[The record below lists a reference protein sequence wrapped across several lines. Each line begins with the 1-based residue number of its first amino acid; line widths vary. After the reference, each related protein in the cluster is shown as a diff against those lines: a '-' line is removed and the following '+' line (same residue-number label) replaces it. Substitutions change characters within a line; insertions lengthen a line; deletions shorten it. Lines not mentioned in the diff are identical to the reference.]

1 VRHEFIRQFA
11 RTEQVA
17 KQMTDL
23 GTDERRVAIEAIAT
37 LCHIK
42 RAMVDLLLK
51 PAGVTEKVFRP
62 LLYRRD
68 EMGRVL
74 SKRQIAPLIIDGCEN
89 SAGGQQAMRRI
100 VEIAATWTSFH
111 LADNEYVARATV
123 QKARE
128 VLGIIELMEAR
139 ETQARK
145 IARQEELAELARE
158 KGELLKRHSELLLM
172 MFDDLAQ
179 SDDPQ
184 RRGYLLQ
191 ELLNRLFD
199 LHEIPVFRAFTRNEG
214 GEQIDG
220 AFIFE
225 GWHYI
230 VECRWRERLAD
241 IRQVDGLLGQVGR
254 SGKQMMGVFLSV
266 NGWSENVPQ
275 LLKQNSEKSILLMDG
290 YDLRCVLALE
300 ADLRDLL
307 LAKLAHLNFASE
319 PWLGVKSYLEGLKD

>member
-1 VRHEFIRQFA
+1 
-11 RTEQVA
+11 
-17 KQMTDL
+17 
-23 GTDERRVAIEAIAT
+23 
-37 LCHIK
+37 
-42 RAMVDLLLK
+42 
-51 PAGVTEKVFRP
+51 
-62 LLYRRD
+62 
-68 EMGRVL
+68 
-74 SKRQIAPLIIDGCEN
+74 
-89 SAGGQQAMRRI
+89 
-100 VEIAATWTSFH
+100 
-111 LADNEYVARATV
+111 
-123 QKARE
+123 
-128 VLGIIELMEAR
+128 MEAR